1 MGEAQEDQIRSEI
14 YDELYSMLD
23 RGLGKRDAG
32 ALIGI
37 IERVIDLHKPEA
49 QIMSEERLADLMTAA
64 EVLVDGRRLSDHDR
78 ALVVLAL
85 RRSAAH
91 EKRAANGNAEEA

>member
-1 MGEAQEDQIRSEI
+1 MDEAQEDQIRSEI

-37 IERVIDLHKPEA
+37 IERLIDLHK
-49 QIMSEERLADLMTAA
+49 S
-64 EVLVDGRRLSDHDR
+64 G
-78 ALVVLAL
+78 
-85 RRSAAH
+85 
-91 EKRAANGNAEEA
+91 EK